1 MNILITS
8 GGTREYI
15 DDVRVMTNISTGK
28 LGALI
33 ADRLAQTGAVI
44 HYVHAENSAVPSE
57 FIGIKSYFRK
67 QSANLYPVKTAKD
80 AFRTIRSVLKRK
92 NIQVVI
98 HAMAVSDFTFKGIG
112 KLKLKSS
119 DPKAFIEYMRQTI
132 TPNPKIIS
140 HIEEWAPDVYLVG
153 FKFEVGATPQELTKL
168 ARESM
173 LKNGCDLVI
182 TNDKAEMQRAGSHVA
197 RFIFPKNSEYRNFK
211 VLNKQS
217 IADSIVKVVYK
228 DFPNRTKK

>member
-33 ADRLAQTGAVI
+33 ANRLAQTSTVI

-57 FIGIKSYFRK
+57 FLG
-67 QSANLYPVKTAKD
+67 ANLYPVKTAKD
-80 AFRTIRSVLKRK
+80 ALKTIRSVLKRK

-119 DPKAFIEYMRQTI
+119 DPGAFIEYMRQTI

-140 HIEEWAPDVYLVG
+140 HIKEWAPNVYLVG

-197 RFIFPKNSEYRNFK
+197 RFIFPKNSKYKNFK

-217 IADSIVKVVYK
+217 IADSLVCII
-228 DFPNRTKK
+228 KKI

>member
-15 DDVRVMTNISTGK
+15 DDVRVLTNISTGK
-28 LGALI
+28 LGAII
-33 ADRLAQTGAVI
+33 AERLAQTGAVI

-57 FIGIKSYFRK
+57 IFVG
-67 QSANLYPVKTAKD
+67 ANLYPVKTAKD

-119 DPKAFIEYMRQTI
+119 DPGAFIEYMRQTI

-140 HIEEWAPDVYLVG
+140 HIKEWAPNVYLVG
-153 FKFEVGATPQELTKL
+153 FKFEVGATPRELTKL

-182 TNDKAEMQRAGSHVA
+182 TNDKAEMQRVGSHVA
-197 RFIFPKNSEYRNFK
+197 RFIFPENSKYKNFK
-211 VLNKQS
+211 VSGKQS
-217 IADSIVKVVYK
+217 IADSLVKIINK
-228 DFPNRTKK
+228 DYPNRTKR